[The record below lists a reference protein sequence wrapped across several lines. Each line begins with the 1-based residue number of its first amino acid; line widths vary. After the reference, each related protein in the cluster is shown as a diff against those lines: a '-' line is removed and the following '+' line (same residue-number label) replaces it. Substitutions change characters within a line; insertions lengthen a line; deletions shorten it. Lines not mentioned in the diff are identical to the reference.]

1 MNIFV
6 YSDESGVF
14 DVKHNKYY
22 VYGGL
27 IFLDKESRDRYSR
40 KYLNVERTIRENGD
54 YKSNSEIKASIIK
67 NKEKN
72 KLFKSLNDCYKF
84 GAVIDQN
91 RVHKKIF
98 EDKKSKQRY
107 LDYVY
112 KIGLK
117 KALKTLIDKNAIDA
131 SAVDNIYVY
140 ADEHTTAT
148 NGRYELKESLEQEF
162 KYGTFNMNYQIHYPL
177 IFSNLKG
184 VQVKLCNSATK
195 TLVRAADIVANRIY
209 YLIMNQ
215 KDFSYFP
222 NSIISFF
229 P

>member
-117 KALKTLIDKNAIDA
+117 K
-131 SAVDNIYVY
+131 
-140 ADEHTTAT
+140 
-148 NGRYELKESLEQEF
+148 
-162 KYGTFNMNYQIHYPL
+162 P
-177 IFSNLKG
+177 
-184 VQVKLCNSATK
+184 
-195 TLVRAADIVANRIY
+195 
-209 YLIMNQ
+209 
-215 KDFSYFP
+215 
-222 NSIISFF
+222 
-229 P
+229 

>member
-1 MNIFV
+1 MDIFV

-148 NGRYELKESLEQEF
+148 NGRYELKESLEQ
-162 KYGTFNMNYQIHYPL
+162 
-177 IFSNLKG
+177 
-184 VQVKLCNSATK
+184 
-195 TLVRAADIVANRIY
+195 
-209 YLIMNQ
+209 
-215 KDFSYFP
+215 
-222 NSIISFF
+222 
-229 P
+229 